1 MDMLNPHVYI
11 QNSNLTHFAKMFKK
25 KNFLIL
31 LKIHKESTGLKKL
44 KKSHESKNL
53 HHQ

>member
-11 QNSNLTHFAKMFKK
+11 QNSNLPILQKCSKK